1 MKLSMVILHV
11 HIHAKPE
18 HVDAFKDATVEN
30 AYHSRKEPGVVRFD
44 VLQQT
49 DDATRFILHEVYRD
63 DAAHAS
69 HRETPHYKAWV
80 EKVADLLAEPRS
92 RQTYTPVYPPEA
104 EW

>member
-18 HVDAFKDATVEN
+18 HLDAFKAATIEN

-44 VLQQT
+44 FIQQT
-49 DDATRFILHEVYRD
+49 DDPTRFMLLEVYRD
-63 DAAHAS
+63 AAAQAS
-69 HRETPHYKAWV
+69 HKEAPHYKAWV
-80 EKVADLLAEPRS
+80 EKVGDLLAESRT